1 MSEKSTDEKIEE
13 QVKIRE
19 EAELKKIE
27 AQREAVRLADI
38 IEEKSKENAKAKDN
52 DNDTMWLADVAVFNE
67 MHKTWEDYKKA
78 FGEKHH
84 ERIFEMNNALESRH
98 TETMKKIRAETK
110 EAYKNIGKKFKSTKN
125 LKKKIKIDN
134 KYLPMK
140 EILNNIDAC
149 IETIVQEEIRD
160 ELGLKK

>member
-1 MSEKSTDEKIEE
+1 MTDKMTEEQIEE
-13 QVKIRE
+13 RIKEEVKRQVE
-19 EAELKKIE
+19 QIE
-27 AQREAVRLADI
+27 AQREAARLADV
-38 IEEKSKENAKAKDN
+38 IEQKSKEKDI
-52 DNDTMWLADVAVFNE
+52 DAVWLADVEVFNQKYKE
-67 MHKTWEDYKKA
+67 WEDFKKE

-84 ERIFEMNNALESRH
+84 ERIFDLNNALESRH

-110 EAYKNIGKKFKSTKN
+110 EAYKVIGKKFNSKKN